1 MYLTQPSFFI
11 FELCDY
17 NSTSFQKGSHCA
29 VWCLSGGG
37 RLTFI
42 YHRSF
47 MLCCKLQLVPVLGR
61 ALDRAQSLKLGSIC
75 LAQFTLPHNAPQSFL
90 IKKNKKTLLLENI
103 IIYLSSIVHKKSE
116 KMNQNRANCI
126 KVEQN
131 ADIFRWVKVLIRH
144 WS

>member
-1 MYLTQPSFFI
+1 MCLSLLQINSGQKVDFLKRTPIHHFHSCFLPFTQCQHHFKAKLGMYFAQPSFSI
-11 FELCDY
+11 IERCDQ
-17 NSTSFQKGSHCA
+17 NSTPIQKGSHCA

-75 LAQFTLPHNAPQSFL
+75 LAQFTLPQNAPQPFL
-90 IKKNKKTLLLENI
+90 IKNK
-103 IIYLSSIVHKKSE
+103 SV
-116 KMNQNRANCI
+116 
-126 KVEQN
+126 
-131 ADIFRWVKVLIRH
+131 F
-144 WS
+144 

>member
-1 MYLTQPSFFI
+1 MCLSLFQIKKNVSILVKRWIFSKGHPFSFMFLAQPSFFV
-11 FELCDY
+11 FECWCDQ

-75 LAQFTLPHNAPQSFL
+75 LAQFTLPQNAPQSFL
-90 IKKNKKTLLLENI
+90 IEKNALIVKKYND
-103 IIYLSSIVHKKSE
+103 LSKCHSASKI
-116 KMNQNRANCI
+116 
-126 KVEQN
+126 
-131 ADIFRWVKVLIRH
+131 
-144 WS
+144 